1 MKPLARQCPADD
13 ILGSILIIMAE
24 ELILIV
30 EDNEKSRRLLRDIL
44 RAKGY
49 QTIESV
55 TAEEGIQLAK
65 ESLPALVLM
74 DIQLP
79 GINGMEARLQLRADP
94 KTRHIPVVAVT
105 ASAMLHDRSDIE
117 NAGFDGFQSK
127 PIDIKKILKL
137 VRDLIDQHAN
147 VIDS

>member
-1 MKPLARQCPADD
+1 
-13 ILGSILIIMAE
+13 MAN

-44 RAKGY
+44 RVKGY
-49 QTIESV
+49 QTMESD
-55 TAEEGIQLAK
+55 TAEEGIIIAQR
-65 ESLPALVLM
+65 ELPALVLM

-79 GINGMEARLQLRADP
+79 GINGMQARLRLRADP

-117 NAGFDGFQSK
+117 NAGFDAFQSK
-127 PIDIKKILKL
+127 PIDINEILKL
-137 VRDLIDQHAN
+137 IRDLIDQHGS

>member
-1 MKPLARQCPADD
+1 
-13 ILGSILIIMAE
+13 MAE

-44 RAKGY
+44 QANGY
-49 QTIESV
+49 QTVESD
-55 TAEEGIQLAK
+55 TAEEGIQIARR
-65 ESLPALVLM
+65 SLPALILM

-94 KTRHIPVVAVT
+94 KTQHIPVMAVT

-117 NAGFDGFQSK
+117 NAGFDAFQSK
-127 PIDIKKILKL
+127 PIDINQILQ
-137 VRDLIDQHAN
+137 VIRDLIDRHAN
-147 VIDS
+147 GIDS

>member
-1 MKPLARQCPADD
+1 
-13 ILGSILIIMAE
+13 MAN

-44 RAKGY
+44 QVNGY
-49 QTIESV
+49 QTMESD
-55 TAEEGIQLAK
+55 TAEEGIIIAQR
-65 ESLPALVLM
+65 ELPALVLM

-79 GINGMEARLQLRADP
+79 GINGMQARLQLRADP

-117 NAGFDGFQSK
+117 NAGFDAFQSK
-127 PIDIKKILKL
+127 PIDINEILKL
-137 VRDLIDQHAN
+137 IRDLIDQQGS

>member
-1 MKPLARQCPADD
+1 
-13 ILGSILIIMAE
+13 MAG

-44 RAKGY
+44 QANGY
-49 QTIESV
+49 QTMESD
-55 TAEEGIQLAK
+55 TAEEGIQVAQQ
-65 ESLPALVLM
+65 SLPALVLM

-79 GINGMEARLQLRADP
+79 GINGMEARLQLRDDP

-117 NAGFDGFQSK
+117 NAGFDAFQSK
-127 PIDIKKILKL
+127 PIDINQILKL
-137 VRDLIDQHAN
+137 VRDLIVRHAN
-147 VIDS
+147 GINS

>member
-1 MKPLARQCPADD
+1 
-13 ILGSILIIMAE
+13 MAE

-30 EDNEKSRRLLRDIL
+30 EDNEKSRRLLRDL
-44 RAKGY
+44 LQVNGY
-49 QTIESV
+49 RTVESD
-55 TAEEGIQLAK
+55 TAEEGIQIAQR
-65 ESLPALVLM
+65 SLPALVLM

-117 NAGFDGFQSK
+117 NAGFDAFQSK
-127 PIDIKKILKL
+127 PVDINEILQV
-137 VRDLIDQHAN
+137 VRELIDRHAN
-147 VIDS
+147 GIDS

>member
-1 MKPLARQCPADD
+1 
-13 ILGSILIIMAE
+13 MAE

-44 RAKGY
+44 QAKGY
-49 QTIESV
+49 QTIESD
-55 TAEEGIQLAK
+55 TAEEGIQLARR
-65 ESLPALVLM
+65 SLPSLVLM

-79 GINGMEARLQLRADP
+79 GINGMEARMQLKADP
-94 KTRHIPVVAVT
+94 KTRLIPVVAVT

-117 NAGFDGFQSK
+117 AAGFDAFQSK
-127 PIDIKKILKL
+127 PIDINAILKL
-137 VRDLIDQHAN
+137 VRDLIDQHRN

>member
-1 MKPLARQCPADD
+1 
-13 ILGSILIIMAE
+13 MAE

-44 RAKGY
+44 QAKGY
-49 QTIESV
+49 QTIESD
-55 TAEEGIQLAK
+55 TAEEGIQLARR
-65 ESLPALVLM
+65 SLPSLVLM

-79 GINGMEARLQLRADP
+79 GINGMEARMQLKADP
-94 KTRHIPVVAVT
+94 KTRLIPVVAVT

-117 NAGFDGFQSK
+117 AARFDAFQSK
-127 PIDIKKILKL
+127 PIDINAILKL
-137 VRDLIDQHAN
+137 VRDLIDQHGN

>member
-1 MKPLARQCPADD
+1 
-13 ILGSILIIMAE
+13 MAE

-44 RAKGY
+44 GAKGY
-49 QTIESV
+49 QTIESD

-79 GINGMEARLQLRADP
+79 GINGMEARLQLKTDP
-94 KTRHIPVVAVT
+94 DTQHIPVVAVT
-105 ASAMLHDRSDIE
+105 ASAMLHDRFDIE
-117 NAGFDGFQSK
+117 NAGFDSFQSK
-127 PIDIKKILKL
+127 PIDIHEILKL
-137 VRDLIDQHAN
+137 VRDLIDEHGGVN
-147 VIDS
+147 GS

>member
-1 MKPLARQCPADD
+1 MKPMARQCPADD

-49 QTIESV
+49 QTIESD

-105 ASAMLHDRSDIE
+105 ASAMLHDRYDIE

-137 VRDLIDQHAN
+137 GRGW
-147 VIDS
+147 SE

>member
-1 MKPLARQCPADD
+1 
-13 ILGSILIIMAE
+13 MAE

-44 RAKGY
+44 GAKGY
-49 QTIESV
+49 QTIESD

-65 ESLPALVLM
+65 ESMPALVLM

-79 GINGMEARLQLRADP
+79 GINGMEARMQLKADP
-94 KTRHIPVVAVT
+94 ATQHIPVVAVT

-117 NAGFDGFQSK
+117 NAGFDAFQSK
-127 PIDIKKILKL
+127 PIDINEILKL
-137 VRDLIDQHAN
+137 VRDLIDEHGSVN
-147 VIDS
+147 DT

>member
-1 MKPLARQCPADD
+1 
-13 ILGSILIIMAE
+13 MAN

-30 EDNEKSRRLLRDIL
+30 EDNEKSRRLLRDVL
-44 RAKGY
+44 QVNGY
-49 QTIESV
+49 RTVESD
-55 TAEEGIQLAK
+55 TAEEGIEIAQQ
-65 ESLPALVLM
+65 SLPALVLM

-117 NAGFDGFQSK
+117 NAGFDAFQSK
-127 PIDIKKILKL
+127 PIDINEILRL
-137 VRDLIDQHAN
+137 IRGLIDQPAST
-147 VIDS
+147 IDP

>member
-1 MKPLARQCPADD
+1 
-13 ILGSILIIMAE
+13 MAG

-44 RAKGY
+44 GAKGY
-49 QTIESV
+49 QTIESD

-65 ESLPALVLM
+65 ERLPALVLM

-79 GINGMEARLQLRADP
+79 GINGMEARLQLKTDP
-94 KTRHIPVVAVT
+94 DTQHIPVVAVT

-117 NAGFDGFQSK
+117 NAGFDAFQSK
-127 PIDIKKILKL
+127 PIDINEILKL
-137 VRDLIDQHAN
+137 VRDLIDEHGSDN
-147 VIDS
+147 DS

>member
-1 MKPLARQCPADD
+1 
-13 ILGSILIIMAE
+13 MAG

-44 RAKGY
+44 QAKGY
-49 QTIESV
+49 QTMESD
-55 TAEEGIQLAK
+55 TAEEGIQIAQQ
-65 ESLPALVLM
+65 SLPALVLM

-79 GINGMEARLQLRADP
+79 GINGMEARFQLRDDP

-117 NAGFDGFQSK
+117 NAGFDAFQSK
-127 PIDIKKILKL
+127 PIDINQILEL
-137 VRDLIDQHAN
+137 IRDLIDQHAN
-147 VIDS
+147 GTDS

>member
-1 MKPLARQCPADD
+1 M
-13 ILGSILIIMAE
+13 IMAG

-44 RAKGY
+44 QANSY
-49 QTIESV
+49 QTMESD
-55 TAEEGIQLAK
+55 TAEEGIKIAQQ
-65 ESLPALVLM
+65 SLPALVLM

-79 GINGMEARLQLRADP
+79 GINGIEARLQLRDDP

-117 NAGFDGFQSK
+117 NAGFDAFQSK
-127 PIDIKKILKL
+127 PIDINQILKL
-137 VRDLIDQHAN
+137 IRDLIDRHAN
-147 VIDS
+147 GIDS